1 MNLVLDHFESFGM
14 YTSIMFRGIL
24 LFYYNLV
31 GAYFLFV
38 SIDENE
44 LYCDAGRRRE
54 VSIRLENEELWSIA
68 SCQGV

>member
-14 YTSIMFRGIL
+14 YTRFRGIL
-24 LFYYNLV
+24 LLYYNFV

-54 VSIRLENEELWSIA
+54 VSIRLENEEL
-68 SCQGV
+68 